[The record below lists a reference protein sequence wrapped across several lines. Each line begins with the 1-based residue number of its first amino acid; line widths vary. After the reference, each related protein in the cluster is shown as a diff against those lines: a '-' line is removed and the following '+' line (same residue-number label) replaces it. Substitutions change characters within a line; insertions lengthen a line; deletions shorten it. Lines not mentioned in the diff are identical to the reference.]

1 MRQTNPRNQRAFCK
15 KKLDKSPMDRFV
27 VKRFRTNLAS
37 SIVQHEQT
45 QLQNHVTLTVPDN
58 LPDVEQTIKESPL
71 PTARWYVEA

>member
-1 MRQTNPRNQRAFCK
+1 
-15 KKLDKSPMDRFV
+15 MDRFV
-27 VKRFRTNLAS
+27 VKRFRMNLAS
-37 SIVQHEQT
+37 SIVQHEQSQQT